1 LRKDYPPH
9 HPRLLLALFESNRF
23 ELAFQVL
30 HRVYDWFHSQTG
42 IGQLYQMLSVEF
54 LADCD
59 WTVKEDSISMFPAQR
74 LQQE

>member
-1 LRKDYPPH
+1 
-9 HPRLLLALFESNRF
+9 
-23 ELAFQVL
+23 VL